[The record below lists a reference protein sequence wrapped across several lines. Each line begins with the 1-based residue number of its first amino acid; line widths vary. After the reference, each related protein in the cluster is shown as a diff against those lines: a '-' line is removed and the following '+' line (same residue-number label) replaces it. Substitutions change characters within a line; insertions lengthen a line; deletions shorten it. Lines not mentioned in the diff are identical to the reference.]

1 MKTNEIVIEPHT
13 VVDGQ
18 MKSTDIAAT
27 AIYNTTVSII
37 NSERTVVW
45 QRYQA
50 LLLANSIVFG
60 FMGRGDL
67 STAYVLI
74 AGVLGLMLC
83 FCWWHLTND
92 GWRFFDIYSKMAQ
105 RFRWPKIDD
114 EANANEAMLKE
125 FQNWKGKSY
134 IFGIFCEGDSI
145 KAASLAVIIL
155 FGVGYMLLCC

>member
-1 MKTNEIVIEPHT
+1 MGLMRLALRPALWFHIGLYATGFFPQRNLNMKTNEIIIEPHT

-18 MKSTDIAAT
+18 MKHTDIAAT

-83 FCWWHLTND
+83 LCWWHLTND
-92 GWRFFDIYSKMAQ
+92 GQDG
-105 RFRWPKIDD
+105 
-114 EANANEAMLKE
+114 
-125 FQNWKGKSY
+125 KG
-134 IFGIFCEGDSI
+134 
-145 KAASLAVIIL
+145 
-155 FGVGYMLLCC
+155 